1 MFVCVFGGGGRKQ
14 TQYNTLAT
22 MKNKSMIDR
31 CVLIWNSA
39 LTEVLECQT
48 HAKSQKTG
56 LLHFGAMFSAL
67 SEVLLHSK
75 PTENPSAVSLT
86 ELKVFSEGP
95 EIGSRRTRRN
105 KDNWGQSALI
115 ANDCLFVEFTK
126 SAK

>member
-1 MFVCVFGGGGRKQ
+1 
-14 TQYNTLAT
+14 

-56 LLHFGAMFSAL
+56 LLHFVAMFSAW
-67 SEVLLHSK
+67 SEALLHSK

-86 ELKVFSEGP
+86 ELVVYFEL
-95 EIGSRRTRRN
+95 
-105 KDNWGQSALI
+105 Q
-115 ANDCLFVEFTK
+115 K
-126 SAK
+126 SAIDKRVETRTIGVKVL